1 MHRGVGQVRF
11 GRRARGLKHA
21 GVPGLLARVPEQGG
35 LADPRLTA
43 EQQAAAL
50 AGVCAGEQPV
60 DRGRLPGP

>member
-1 MHRGVGQVRF
+1 MGSSWS
-11 GRRARGLKHA
+11 RRMTKARTPA
-21 GVPGLLARVPEQGG
+21 DGLLAGVPEQGG

-50 AGVCAGEQPV
+50 AGACAGEQPV